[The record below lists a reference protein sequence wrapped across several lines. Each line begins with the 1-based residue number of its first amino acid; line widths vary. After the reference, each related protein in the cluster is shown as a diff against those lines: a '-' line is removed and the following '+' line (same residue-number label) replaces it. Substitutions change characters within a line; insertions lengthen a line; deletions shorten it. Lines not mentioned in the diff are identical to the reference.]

1 MAKNEDQ
8 ESAATEPA
16 VDTPESVGDAQGETQ
31 TESGVA
37 PFDDEPAV
45 ETDPVVAPLD
55 DEVAPDDEPA
65 AEPCAECVALM
76 ADLELKTH
84 LVGRLKDALGQ
95 ASFDIVVDNSG
106 AVIGPHSFEPGH
118 KLAEVKLCEYCV
130 SVQWLVDAVRGGRA
144 RVVKS
149 GA

>member
-1 MAKNEDQ
+1 MSKKNDKNTQNPPDE
-8 ESAATEPA
+8 EPVA
-16 VDTPESVGDAQGETQ
+16 EQPDDVTPAEP
-31 TESGVA
+31 GVA
-37 PFDDEPAV
+37 PFDDETAA
-45 ETDPVVAPLD
+45 EPVV
-55 DEVAPDDEPA
+55 
-65 AEPCAECVALM
+65 EPCAECVALM

-84 LVGRLKDALGQ
+84 LVRRLKDALGQ

-118 KLAEVKLCEYCV
+118 KLAEVKLCEDCV